1 MIYGQFCCKGDQ
13 QKEAVM
19 ERFSGLHCLSK
30 EDYFSMILR
39 TQERS
44 DDIEQMRANE
54 VQCRGGKVDF
64 KLE

>member
-1 MIYGQFCCKGDQ
+1 
-13 QKEAVM
+13 M
-19 ERFSGLHCLSK
+19 ERFSGLHCLNM

-44 DDIEQMRANE
+44 DDLEQTRADE
-54 VQCRGGKVDF
+54 VQCMGGKVDF